1 MSFALARAHH
11 DVLAGASIGAS
22 VTRRGRDGIAGLRER
37 YPFAE
42 SPSSATYAVQS
53 SGSDATWWTFAGF
66 AANSALAQGLTD
78 IVDPSASVSELRLRL
93 RRGVTASELRDAL
106 QERADAL
113 PGVIP
118 GVEHEMLAALKFS
131 EAVPVE
137 LARETV
143 ARRLADPAA
152 VGATVMVPV
161 RTA

>member
-1 MSFALARAHH
+1 MRTTTC
-11 DVLAGASIGAS
+11 GASIGAS
-22 VTRRGRDGIAGLRER
+22 VTRRVRDGIAGLRER

-113 PGVIP
+113 PGV
-118 GVEHEMLAALKFS
+118 EHEMLAALKFS

-152 VGATVMVPV
+152 VGATVMAPV